1 MIFITLNY
9 ILCTPCKQY
18 GIPQYIIC
26 TDCTSY
32 LWMLAWR
39 WSNKNETCCHNKK
52 PLFINSC
59 VLSVTLKRFVLL
71 VSLSTLSSASFLK
84 TRHDAILQMY
94 ELLLHSIFLLFL
106 SDLSQNRKC
115 TNTSHTEPKM
125 TDFCKQYRIP
135 QYIICTN
142 CTSYLWMLAWRWYN
156 KTETCCHNKTLLFIN
171 CYVLGVTL
179 KYFVLLVSLSTLSS
193 ASFLKTRHDAILL
206 NVRITSSFNF
216 PFIFVRFEPKSK
228 MYEHISHRT

>member
-1 MIFITLNY
+1 
-9 ILCTPCKQY
+9 
-18 GIPQYIIC
+18 
-26 TDCTSY
+26 
-32 LWMLAWR
+32 
-39 WSNKNETCCHNKK
+39 
-52 PLFINSC
+52 
-59 VLSVTLKRFVLL
+59 
-71 VSLSTLSSASFLK
+71 
-84 TRHDAILQMY
+84 MY

-193 ASFLKTRHDAILL
+193 ASFLKTRHDAILQMYEL
-206 NVRITSSFNF
+206 LLHSIFLLFLSDLSQNRKCTNTSHT
-216 PFIFVRFEPKSK
+216 EPKMTDFFVK
-228 MYEHISHRT
+228 MYAKWDCQWWTSVQVIQTEGLM